1 MIDNVFGRV
10 GLGTS
15 GGTITDGLGALIGN
29 TGEFWIM
36 SSLAEFGRVSPFR
49 VGGDVKCKGGG
60 VRRKGGDR
68 NRVVVGDGDVG
79 GGGGGGSFSNSI
91 RFLKGTFVSR
101 FTAGAST
108 SRGGYTLTVLFILD
122 TYYSYTNASINIY
135 VCLG

>member
-29 TGEFWIM
+29 TGGCWIM
-36 SSLAEFGRVSPFR
+36 SLLAEFGYVSPSR
-49 VGGDVKCKGGG
+49 VGENAECKSGG
-60 VRRKGGDR
+60 VRCKGGDR
-68 NRVVVGDGDVG
+68 KRVVVGDGDVG

-91 RFLKGTFVSR
+91 RFLKDTFVSR

-122 TYYSYTNASINIY
+122 TYYSYTNASVNLY

>member
-29 TGEFWIM
+29 TGGCWIM
-36 SSLAEFGRVSPFR
+36 SSLAEFGHVSPSR
-49 VGGDVKCKGGG
+49 VGGDVKCKGSG

-91 RFLKGTFVSR
+91 RFLKDTFVSR
-101 FTAGAST
+101 FTAGASA
-108 SRGGYTLTVLFILD
+108 SRGGYTLAVLFILD
-122 TYYSYTNASINIY
+122 TYYSYTDVSINIY